1 MQTMSLMSRTFSSR
15 YANKC
20 KYQVYTDGFPST
32 LRNAPILTLT
42 YVYTLMGIHIFLCG
56 SR

>member
-1 MQTMSLMSRTFSSR
+1 MSLMSRTFSSR